1 MTTLPGLRSRWTIP
15 CSCAASS
22 ASATARAMTR
32 ARTSGSGPSSRCSA
46 KDLPGTSS
54 STRKSTSP
62 SESKSNSVAMPGWS
76 NRESARL
83 ETEAPSRR
91 LVAQGLVADD
101 LEGHLSLEARVLGP
115 VHDPHPALAEA
126 LDDPVSTECCVH
138 GVPGGTM
145 AQHPIRKTKP

>member
-1 MTTLPGLRSRWTIP
+1 MDDPLLVRRLERFRHRQGDDPGADLGERTELEVLGQGLARDQLEHEEIDLALGIEIEQRRDAGVEQSRK
-15 CSCAASS
+15 
-22 ASATARAMTR
+22 R
-32 ARTSGSGPSSRCSA
+32 
-46 KDLPGTSS
+46 
-54 STRKSTSP
+54 
-62 SESKSNSVAMPGWS
+62 
-76 NRESARL
+76 ARL

-101 LEGHLSLEARVLGP
+101 LEGHLSLEARVLGS

-145 AQHPIRKTKP
+145 AQHPIRKTKPPRKS

>member
-1 MTTLPGLRSRWTIP
+1 MTVRNVTTGAGEYDLAENQLFTDYERELFTRVVTLAEKEGKTVDLLVVPAVDPFDDVTPYER
-15 CSCAASS
+15 AS
-22 ASATARAMTR
+22 
-32 ARTSGSGPSSRCSA
+32 
-46 KDLPGTSS
+46 
-54 STRKSTSP
+54 
-62 SESKSNSVAMPGWS
+62 
-76 NRESARL
+76 L

-126 LDDPVSTECCVH
+126 LDDPVSTECGVH

-145 AQHPIRKTKP
+145 AQHPIRKTKPPRKS